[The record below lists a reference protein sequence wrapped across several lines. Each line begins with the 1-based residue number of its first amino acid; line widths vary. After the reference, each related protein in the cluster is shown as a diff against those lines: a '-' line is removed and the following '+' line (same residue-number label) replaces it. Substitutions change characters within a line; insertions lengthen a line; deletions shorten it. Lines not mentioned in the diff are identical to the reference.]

1 MVRGLRMSLRSLPWV
16 TEWRMVVL
24 TEIKRRSRGEN
35 EGLVWD
41 VLRLSQSVVY
51 SGPLGI

>member
-16 TEWRMVVL
+16 VL
-24 TEIKRRSRGEN
+24 TEIKRRSRGGN

-41 VLRLSQSVVY
+41 VVRLSQSVVY
-51 SGPLGI
+51 SRPLGI